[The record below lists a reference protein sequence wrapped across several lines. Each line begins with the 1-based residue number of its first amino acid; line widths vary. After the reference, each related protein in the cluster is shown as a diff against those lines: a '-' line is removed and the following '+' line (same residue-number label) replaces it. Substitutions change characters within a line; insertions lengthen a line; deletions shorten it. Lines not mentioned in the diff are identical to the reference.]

1 MFLIEKSGFF
11 RILTISTILLM
22 GSFSTV
28 QAQCP
33 EVEAMMVDACGAE
46 ATNEFVIIH
55 SGSSGFNTNNITVD
69 FPVGN
74 NQMTILNNDI
84 NTDVNNWPP
93 GTPCGLTTGNPA
105 AYTGC
110 SNIIAIGPG
119 FNVPANQI
127 VILQISSGSN
137 AGIYDFSSLCGA
149 GQCIYVISNSCVRT
163 NGGMSNN
170 SSSGTRTT
178 TFDFGGGCTQVITY
192 DTGLLPA
199 GNGDIYLPLSDTY
212 GNNGCVVPP
221 SSPAPDPEEP
231 DFDIEDEYCV
241 GETPDNLPTTSDN
254 GITGTWAP
262 TSINTSSPGTV
273 NYVFTPTPGQCAVP
287 FTLTVTVTANTTP
300 TFSFQTDYC
309 QNESPDL
316 LPGTS
321 DNGVT
326 GTWSPPVI
334 NTSMPG
340 TINYTFTPDAGQCAV
355 PVTIPVQVDPL
366 IIPTF
371 SINDQYC
378 QGDTPDN
385 LPGTSGNGI
394 TGTWNPTTINTSNP
408 GTINYVFT
416 PNPGQCASNFTLTVA
431 VDPEVNPTF
440 SIDVTYC
447 VGETADVL
455 PTTSNNGVQ
464 GTWSP
469 PTINTSSGGSTNYT
483 FTPLPSECASVFV
496 LSVTVTNNVTPVF
509 NPIGD
514 LCQGATPPALPN
526 VSNNGI
532 TGTWNPATINTSAP
546 GMTMYTFTPGP
557 GQCAAPVSI
566 TVTILERPT
575 GSIQGNVDICPGQC
589 GDIGFTLTGGSGT
602 YNLNMQIS
610 VGAFSLPFTIPG
622 ATFSTMLEICY
633 NGSGFFP
640 SFNPPST
647 LIIPTNAP
655 PGTLTLNL
663 ISMTDTGGGP
673 CASGIILN
681 NTMTITLRDDAE
693 SFNAS
698 LTVCDED
705 NDGTGIFDLTDAE
718 DDVTG
723 NAPGA
728 TVTWYEN
735 SGLTMLISN
744 PMMFAATNGTIVYAL
759 VTDAF
764 GCESDSEVTLNLQI
778 PDVPVLPAFTVCVTD
793 PPLLLP
799 VNIGGVTGVW
809 SDGNGYVTANQFDPS
824 GVPEGDYTIT
834 FTPDPGQCYIAG
846 NTTVTVTSGGPVP
859 LNGIPT
865 VVCLGSATLV
875 LPDMPNG
882 VTGIWSSASPHLSGN
897 IFNVTA
903 AGVGTYEFTFTP
915 NDPNSCF
922 LANSVFVDVIDNATL
937 TPPVFPDV
945 CENTGMFN
953 LGNTVNGVSGTWGG
967 SPFVTGNMFNT
978 NSGDGSFSITFEPDD
993 DCTEDLTI
1001 QFEVDAAANLTPLV
1015 FNNLCNTSPILPLP
1029 GMVSGISGV
1038 WTLNSVIVT
1047 SFNPMT
1053 SGNGTFSLVFTPN
1066 AGSCANGFTSNI
1078 TVGSVSAGADNSVAL
1093 CISTDPLLDLTDYI
1107 SPGGQSGGVW
1117 ELSGNPVV
1125 NPTNFDVSALPD
1137 GPLVFDYIL
1146 NDPTCGNDTAM
1157 ITLNIQKQKNA
1168 GSDNVLPLCETQTMN
1183 VNFGALLGTFTT
1195 GGTWTNSRNLPV
1207 NYTNLTSVDVSSLP
1221 FGSTIFTYRFDAGI
1235 CSGDTAELTLLID
1248 EFREAGPDR
1257 TGNICINSNIN
1268 LNTLIA
1274 SGFSGGTFEDVNLYG
1289 NLNGSTW
1296 DASGQAE
1303 GMYTF
1308 LYHFPTNGLCPA
1320 DTAII
1325 NIMIQSTI
1333 SAGDDVSATY
1343 CDDAGFVASDFIP
1356 ANGAPGG
1363 RLFYLGFE
1371 VPFGQEILSNQINYE
1386 MFYITGD
1393 GSTCP
1398 FDTARI
1404 NIQQIIRP
1412 TINFVLNNLQLC
1424 EGDCGEIIVRHNA
1437 LNPVEITFS
1446 AIRLDSLFLERL
1458 PLIPGQDLILNICSS
1473 NLLPSSFYII
1483 PDSIDFAHYLIS
1495 TVSVQNCDF
1504 DLVAPNPNSLV
1515 INRDNPEINLS
1526 KTLCIGESFSLGN
1539 TTFNAANPSGTVIVP
1554 GVGNQCDTTYNV
1566 NVSFYPEARGN
1577 FNYTGCDQ
1585 NFSVTIG
1592 NQTFN
1597 RNNPG
1602 GTVTLPNASF
1612 FGCDS
1617 IVTVSIIINQAVQN
1631 RIEETTCDPAYTLT
1645 IGNSVFSRTRPS
1657 GMITLNGQAANGCDS
1672 IITVNLTF
1680 INPVTINIDTTVCS
1694 ADFSLSAGGT
1704 TFNLANPS
1712 GMVTLPNAAQNGCDS
1727 IINVNISFGNF
1738 LVGESITLPECG
1750 DSTGV
1755 ISFQSA
1761 DTAGPYQLIINGMNE
1776 DVITALPF
1784 DKELPPGEYMVSLVS
1799 PDGCQ
1804 KDYSFTINDNS
1815 KPSITLDS
1823 TNLGNDVYRLELTGE
1838 TAGIYDISW
1847 SPSSIF
1853 SCDDCLV
1860 TIASPLEGTQVTL
1873 VYLYGEDCVETL
1885 TFRLNKAVVG
1895 EFEFPNIIRPG
1906 SAENGTFYVPSPEN
1920 FAGRILQM
1928 SVYDR
1933 WGNKVFNAENI
1944 ELNDPSAGWDG
1955 RFAGGDV
1962 LPGVYVYVVEI
1973 IDLGTTK
1980 RSVFSGDLTVIR

>member
-11 RILTISTILLM
+11 RILAITTILLI

-28 QAQCP
+28 KAQCP
-33 EVEAMMVDACGAE
+33 QVEAIMVDACGATE
-46 ATNEFVIIH
+46 AINEFLIIN
-55 SGSSGFNTNNITVD
+55 SGPSGFNTSDIELSFDVNNNIISAV
-69 FPVGN
+69 
-74 NQMTILNNDI
+74 NNDI
-84 NTDVNNWPP
+84 NIDINNLPSDP
-93 GTPCGLTTGNPA
+93 TPCGLTNGNIM
-105 AYTGC
+105 AYSGC
-110 SNIIAIGPG
+110 PNLISIGPG
-119 FNVPANQI
+119 FNVPPNSI
-127 VILQISSGSN
+127 VILQASAGSAN
-137 AGIYDFSSLCGA
+137 NTYNFSNLCGA
-149 GQCIYVISNSCVRT
+149 GQCVYVISNGCIRGA
-163 NGGMSNN
+163 GGFSN
-170 SSSGTRTT
+170 SGAGTRTT
-178 TFDFGGGCTQVITY
+178 IFQIAGGCNQTMIYNLGSIT
-192 DTGLLPA
+192 G
-199 GNGDIYLPLSDTY
+199 GNGGYYLPLSNTY
-212 GNNGCVVPP
+212 GNGGCIAPP
-221 SSPAPDPEEP
+221 SSPATNPQTPV
-231 DFDIEDEYCV
+231 FNIEDEYCV

-254 GITGTWAP
+254 GITGAWVP

-287 FTLTVTVTANTTP
+287 FTLIVTVTANITP

-309 QNESPDL
+309 QNETPDI

-340 TINYTFTPDAGQCAV
+340 TINYTFTPNPGQCAV

-378 QGDTPDN
+378 QGDAPDI
-385 LPGTSGNGI
+385 LPGTSGNGV

-440 SIDVTYC
+440 SIDATYC

-496 LSVTVTNNVTPVF
+496 LSVTITNNVTPVF

-514 LCQGATPPALPN
+514 LCQNATPPALPN

-557 GQCAAPVSI
+557 GQCATPVSI

-589 GDIGFTLTGGSGT
+589 GDIGFNLAGGSGT

-622 ATFSTMLEICY
+622 ATFSTTLEICY

-663 ISMTDTGGGP
+663 LSMTDTGGGP

-705 NDGTGIFDLTDAE
+705 NDGNGIFDLTDAE

-778 PDVPVLPAFTVCVTD
+778 PDVPVLPVFTVCVTD

-859 LNGIPT
+859 LNGIPA

-875 LPDMPNG
+875 LPVMPNG

-1053 SGNGTFSLVFTPN
+1053 SGNGTFPVVFTPN
-1066 AGSCANGFTSNI
+1066 VGSCANGFTSTI
-1078 TVGSVSAGADNSVAL
+1078 TVGSVSAGGDNSVAL
-1093 CISTDPLLDLTDYI
+1093 CINTDPLLDLTDYI

-1125 NPTNFDVSALPD
+1125 NPTVFDVSALPD
-1137 GPLVFDYIL
+1137 GPLVFNYIL
-1146 NDPTCGNDTAM
+1146 NDPTCGNDTAI

-1168 GSDNVLPLCETQTMN
+1168 GSDNVLSLCETQTMN
-1183 VNFGALLGTFTT
+1183 VNFGVLLGTFNT

-1221 FGSTIFTYRFDAGI
+1221 FGSTIFIYRFDAGI
-1235 CSGDTAELTLLID
+1235 CPGDTAELTLLID

-1257 TGNICINSNIN
+1257 TGNICINSTIN
-1268 LNTLIA
+1268 LNTLIT

-1289 NLNGSTW
+1289 NLIGSTW

-1320 DTAII
+1320 DTALI

-1343 CDDAGFVASDFIP
+1343 CDGAGFVASDFIP

-1363 RLFYLGFE
+1363 KLFNGAFE
-1371 VPFGQEILSNQINYE
+1371 VPFGQLILGNLAVYN
-1386 MFYITGD
+1386 MLYITGD
-1393 GSTCP
+1393 GVTCP

-1404 NIQQIIRP
+1404 TIQRIDRP
-1412 TINFVLNNLQLC
+1412 NVVFILNNVRMCEDDCGDLTIRHNSSVPLDINVRLTNSGTFTNSLQLVPLQN
-1424 EGDCGEIIVRHNA
+1424 EV
-1437 LNPVEITFS
+1437 LTFCNNS
-1446 AIRLDSLFLERL
+1446 VL
-1458 PLIPGQDLILNICSS
+1458 PLSFFN
-1473 NLLPSSFYII
+1473 LPSSGTSTFVIE
-1483 PDSIDFAHYLIS
+1483 SIVTGACTFTLTPFPVSNI
-1495 TVSVQNCDF
+1495 TVEPMPT
-1504 DLVAPNPNSLV
+1504 VA
-1515 INRDNPEINLS
+1515 LS
-1526 KTLCIGESFSLGN
+1526 RTLCQGRSLTLGN
-1539 TTFNAANPSGTVIVP
+1539 TTFNAANPSGTVVVP

-1566 NVSFYPEARGN
+1566 NVSFYPEARGS

-1680 INPVTINIDTTVCS
+1680 INPVTVNIDTMVCS
-1694 ADFSLSAGGT
+1694 ADFSLSVGGT
-1704 TFNLANPS
+1704 TFNAANPT
-1712 GMVTLPNAAQNGCDS
+1712 GMVTLQGAAQNGCDS

-1750 DSTGV
+1750 ENTGV
-1755 ISFQSA
+1755 ITFQSA
-1761 DTAGPYQLIINGMNE
+1761 DTAGPYQLIINGVL
-1776 DVITALPF
+1776 DSVIPVLPF
-1784 DKELPPGEYMVSLVS
+1784 DKSLPVGDYQVSLVS

-1804 KDYSFTINDNS
+1804 KDYVFTINDNS
-1815 KPSITLDS
+1815 TPSITLDS

-1838 TAGIYDISW
+1838 TARIYDISW

-1853 SCDDCLV
+1853 SCDNCLV

-1873 VYLYGEDCVETL
+1873 EYLYGEDCVETL

-1895 EFEFPNIIRPG
+1895 EFEFPNIIRPETAG
-1906 SAENGTFYVPSPEN
+1906 NGIFFVVSPEN
-1920 FAGRILQM
+1920 FVGRILQM
-1928 SVYDR
+1928 SIYDR

-1944 ELNDPSAGWDG
+1944 ELNAPSAGWDG

-1973 IDLGTTK
+1973 IDLGSTK

>member
-1 MFLIEKSGFF
+1 MFLVEKSGFF
-11 RILTISTILLM
+11 RVLTITTILLT
-22 GSFSTV
+22 GTFSTLM
-28 QAQCP
+28 AQCP
-33 EVEAMMVDACGAE
+33 EVEAVMIESCGADSE
-46 ATNEFVIIH
+46 NEFVIIN
-55 SGSSGFNTNNITVD
+55 SGSSGFNTSDITID
-69 FPVGN
+69 FPIGN
-74 NQMTILNNDI
+74 NAFDPMNNDV
-84 NTDVNNWPP
+84 NTNVDNTPP
-93 GTPCGLTTGNPA
+93 GTPCGLSLGNINS
-105 AYTGC
+105 YTGC
-110 SNIIAIGPG
+110 PNLIAIGPG
-119 FNVPANQI
+119 FNVPPNQI
-127 VILQISSGSN
+127 VIFQTSIASFDSQ
-137 AGIYDFSSLCGA
+137 YDFSSLCGS
-149 GQCIYVISNSCVRT
+149 GQCVYVISNSCDRERGAFT
-163 NGGMSNN
+163 NNTG
-170 SSSGTRTT
+170 SGIKIT
-178 TFDFGGGCTQVITY
+178 TFGFGPGCTQIVTY
-192 DTGLLPA
+192 DTDLLS
-199 GNGDIYLPLSDTY
+199 GGDGEYYLPLSNTY

-231 DFDIEDEYCV
+231 DFTIEDEYCV

-254 GITGTWAP
+254 GITGAWVS
-262 TSINTSSPGTV
+262 TSINTSSQGTA
-273 NYVFTPTPGQCAVP
+273 NYVFTPTPGQCAEP
-287 FTLTVTVTANTTP
+287 FTLMVTVSPNTTP

-334 NTSMPG
+334 NTGMPG
-340 TINYTFTPDAGQCAV
+340 TINYTFTPDVGQCAV

-378 QGDTPDN
+378 QGDTPDI

-416 PNPGQCASNFTLTVA
+416 PNPGQCASNFTLSVA
-431 VDPEVNPTF
+431 VDPEINPTF
-440 SIDVTYC
+440 TIDVTYC

-469 PTINTSSGGSTNYT
+469 TTINTSSGGSTNYT

-532 TGTWNPATINTSAP
+532 TGSWNPATINTSAP
-546 GMTMYTFTPGP
+546 GMTTYTFTPGP
-557 GQCAAPVSI
+557 GQCATPLPI
-566 TVTILERPT
+566 NVTILERPT

-589 GDIGFTLTGGSGT
+589 GDIGFNLDGGSGT

-640 SFNPPST
+640 SFNPPAT
-647 LIIPTNAP
+647 LIIPENAP

-663 ISMTDTGGGP
+663 LSMTDTGGGP
-673 CASGIILN
+673 CAQGIILN
-681 NTMTITLRDDAE
+681 NTMSITLRDDAE

-718 DDVTG
+718 DVVTG

-809 SDGNGYVTANQFDPS
+809 SDGNGYVTANQFDPT

-846 NTTVTVTSGGPVP
+846 NATVTVTSGGPVP
-859 LNGIPT
+859 LNGIPA

-967 SPFVTGNMFNT
+967 SPFVSGNMFNT

-1001 QFEVDAAANLTPLV
+1001 QFEVDAATNLTPLV

-1078 TVGSVSAGADNSVAL
+1078 TVGSVSAGGDNSVAL
-1093 CISTDPLLDLTDYI
+1093 CINTDPLLDLTDYI

-1117 ELSGNPVV
+1117 ELSGNPVA
-1125 NPTNFDVSALPD
+1125 NPTAFDVTTLQD
-1137 GPLVFDYIL
+1137 GPLVFNYIL

-1168 GSDNVLPLCETQTMN
+1168 GSDNVLSLCETQTMN
-1183 VNFGALLGTFTT
+1183 VNFGALLGTFNT

-1235 CSGDTAELTLLID
+1235 CPGDTAELTLLID

-1257 TGNICINSNIN
+1257 TGNICINSTIN
-1268 LNTLIA
+1268 LNTLIT
-1274 SGFSGGTFEDVNLYG
+1274 SGFSGGTFDDVNLYG

-1343 CDDAGFVASDFIP
+1343 CDGAGFVASDFIP
-1356 ANGAPGG
+1356 VNGAPGG
-1363 RLFYLGFE
+1363 KLFNGAFE
-1371 VPFGQEILSNQINYE
+1371 VPFGQQILGNLAVYN
-1386 MFYITGD
+1386 MLYITGD
-1393 GSTCP
+1393 GATCP

-1404 NIQQIIRP
+1404 TIQRIDRP
-1412 TINFVLNNLQLC
+1412 NVVFILNNVRMCEDDCGDLTIRHNSSVPLDINVRLTNSGTFTNSLQL
-1424 EGDCGEIIVRHNA
+1424 
-1437 LNPVEITFS
+1437 
-1446 AIRLDSLFLERL
+1446 L
-1458 PLIPGQDLILNICSS
+1458 PLQNEVLTFCNNNVLPLSFFN
-1473 NLLPSSFYII
+1473 LPSSGTSTFVIE
-1483 PDSIDFAHYLIS
+1483 SIVTGACTFTLTPFPVSNI
-1495 TVSVQNCDF
+1495 TVEPMPT
-1504 DLVAPNPNSLV
+1504 VA
-1515 INRDNPEINLS
+1515 LS
-1526 KTLCIGESFSLGN
+1526 RTLCQGRSLTLGN

-1617 IVTVSIIINQAVQN
+1617 IVTVSIVINQAVQN

-1657 GMITLNGQAANGCDS
+1657 GMVTLNGQAANGCDS

-1680 INPVTINIDTTVCS
+1680 INPVTVNIDTMVCS
-1694 ADFSLSAGGT
+1694 ADFSLSIGGT
-1704 TFNLANPS
+1704 TFNASNPT
-1712 GMVTLPNAAQNGCDS
+1712 GMVTLQGGAQNGCDS

-1761 DTAGPYQLIINGMNE
+1761 DTAGPYELIINGMNE
-1776 DVITALPF
+1776 DVIPALPF
-1784 DKELPPGEYMVSLVS
+1784 DKELPPGEYLVSLVS

-1815 KPSITLDS
+1815 TPSITLDS

-1873 VYLYGEDCVETL
+1873 EYLYGEDCVETL

-1895 EFEFPNIIRPG
+1895 EFEFPNIIRPETAG
-1906 SAENGTFYVPSPEN
+1906 NGIFFVVSPEN
-1920 FAGRILQM
+1920 FVGRILQM

-1944 ELNDPSAGWDG
+1944 ELDDPSAGWDG
-1955 RFAGGDV
+1955 RFDGGDV
-1962 LPGVYVYVVEI
+1962 IPGVYVYVVEI
-1973 IDLGTTK
+1973 IDLGSTK

>member
-11 RILTISTILLM
+11 RILVITTILLM
-22 GSFSTV
+22 GSFSTLM
-28 QAQCP
+28 AQCP

-55 SGSSGFNTNNITVD
+55 SGSSGFNTNDISVD

-192 DTGLLPA
+192 DTGLLPS

-212 GNNGCVVPP
+212 DNNGCVVPP
-221 SSPAPDPEEP
+221 SSPAPDPETP
-231 DFDIEDEYCV
+231 DFNIEDEYCV

-262 TSINTSSPGTV
+262 TSINTSSQGTV
-273 NYVFTPTPGQCAVP
+273 NYVFTPTPGQCAEP
-287 FTLTVTVTANTTP
+287 FTLTVTVSPNTTP

-309 QNESPDL
+309 QNETPDL

-340 TINYTFTPDAGQCAV
+340 TINYSFTPDAGQCAV

-378 QGDTPDN
+378 QGDAPDI

-408 GTINYVFT
+408 GTTNYIFT
-416 PNPGQCASNFTLTVA
+416 PNPGQCASNFTLSVT
-431 VDPEVNPTF
+431 VDPEINPVFT
-440 SIDVTYC
+440 IDDEYC

-469 PTINTSSGGSTNYT
+469 TTINTSSGGSTNYT

-557 GQCAAPVSI
+557 GQCATPISI

-663 ISMTDTGGGP
+663 LSMTDTGGGP

-778 PDVPVLPAFTVCVTD
+778 PDVPVLPAFTFCVTD

-809 SDGNGYVTANQFDPS
+809 SDANGYVTANQFDPT

-846 NTTVTVTSGGPVP
+846 NTTVTVTSGGPIP
-859 LNGIPT
+859 LNGIPA

-903 AGVGTYEFTFTP
+903 AGVGIYEFTFTP

-922 LANSVFVDVIDNATL
+922 LANSVMVEVVDDVML
-937 TPPVFPDV
+937 MPPVFPDV
-945 CENTGMFN
+945 CENSGMFN
-953 LGNTVNGVSGTWGG
+953 LGNTVNGVLGTWGG
-967 SPFVTGNMFNT
+967 SPFVSGNMFNT
-978 NSGDGSFSITFEPDD
+978 ASGAGTFSITFSPDD
-993 DCTEDLTI
+993 DCTQDLTI

-1107 SPGGQSGGVW
+1107 SPGGQPGGVW

-1125 NPTNFDVSALPD
+1125 NPTNFDITALPD

-1168 GSDNVLPLCETQTMN
+1168 GSDNVLSLCETQTMN

-1195 GGTWTNSRNLPV
+1195 GGIWTNSRNLPV

-1235 CSGDTAELTLLID
+1235 CPGDTAELTLIID

-1257 TGNICINSNIN
+1257 TGNICINSTIN
-1268 LNTLIA
+1268 LNTLIT

-1308 LYHFPTNGLCPA
+1308 LYHFPINGLCPA

-1343 CDDAGFVASDFIP
+1343 CDGAGFVASDFIP

-1363 RLFYLGFE
+1363 KLFNGAFE
-1371 VPFGQEILSNQINYE
+1371 VPFGQQILGNLAVYN
-1386 MFYITGD
+1386 MLYITGD
-1393 GSTCP
+1393 GVTCP

-1404 NIQQIIRP
+1404 TIQRIDRP
-1412 TINFVLNNLQLC
+1412 NVVFILNNVRMC
-1424 EGDCGEIIVRHNA
+1424 EGDCGDLTIRHNSSVP
-1437 LNPVEITFS
+1437 LDVNVRLTNSGTFTN
-1446 AIRLDSLFLERL
+1446 SLQLL
-1458 PLIPGQDLILNICSS
+1458 PLQNEVLTFCNNNVLPLSFFN
-1473 NLLPSSFYII
+1473 LPSSG
-1483 PDSIDFAHYLIS
+1483 IS
-1495 TVSVQNCDF
+1495 TFVIESIVTGACTFTLTPFPSSNITVEPKPTVS
-1504 DLVAPNPNSLV
+1504 
-1515 INRDNPEINLS
+1515 LS
-1526 KTLCIGESFSLGN
+1526 RTLCQGRSLTLGN
-1539 TTFNAANPSGTVIVP
+1539 TTFNAANPSGTVVVP

-1566 NVSFYPEARGN
+1566 NVSFYPEARGS

-1602 GTVTLPNASF
+1602 GTVTLPNTSF

-1631 RIEETTCDPAYTLT
+1631 RIEETTCDPTYTLT

-1680 INPVTINIDTTVCS
+1680 INPVTVNIDTTVCS

-1815 KPSITLDS
+1815 TPSITLDS

-1955 RFAGGDV
+1955 RFAGADV

-1973 IDLGTTK
+1973 IDLGSTK

>member
-1 MFLIEKSGFF
+1 MFLVEKRGFLHLFVMVGIFFSGS
-11 RILTISTILLM
+11 LSALK
-22 GSFSTV
+22 
-28 QAQCP
+28 AQCP
-33 EVEAMMVDACGAE
+33 EVEAMFIDACSAAE
-46 ATNEFVIIH
+46 GPNEFVIIH
-55 SGSSGFNTNNITVD
+55 SGSSGFNTNNIIVD

-74 NQMTILNNDI
+74 NQMNVFNNDI
-84 NTDVNNWPP
+84 NTNVDNWPP

-127 VILQISSGSN
+127 VILQISSGST
-137 AGIYDFSSLCGA
+137 AGLYDFTSLCGS
-149 GQCIYVISNSCVRT
+149 GQCIYVIANSCVRT
-163 NGGMSNN
+163 IGGMSNN
-170 SSSGTRTT
+170 SSTGTRTT

-192 DTGLLPA
+192 DTDLLPS
-199 GNGDIYLPLSDTY
+199 GNGDYYLPLSDTY

-231 DFDIEDEYCV
+231 DFTIEDEYCV

-254 GITGTWAP
+254 GVTGTWAP
-262 TSINTSSPGTV
+262 TSINTSSQGTA
-273 NYVFTPTPGQCAVP
+273 NYVFTPTPGQCAEP
-287 FTLTVTVTANTTP
+287 FTLTVTVSPNTTP

-309 QNESPDL
+309 QNETPDI

-378 QGDTPDN
+378 QGDAPDI

-408 GTINYVFT
+408 GTINYTFT
-416 PNPGQCASNFTLTVA
+416 PTPGQCASNFTLTVA
-431 VDPEVNPTF
+431 VDPEVNPIFT
-440 SIDVTYC
+440 IDVTYC

-455 PTTSNNGVQ
+455 PNTSNNGVQ

-469 PTINTSSGGSTNYT
+469 TTINTSSGGSTNYT

-509 NPIGD
+509 NPISD

-557 GQCAAPVSI
+557 GQCATPISI

-663 ISMTDTGGGP
+663 LSMTDTGGGP

-728 TVTWYEN
+728 TVSWYEN

-778 PDVPVLPAFTVCVTD
+778 PDVPVLPVFTVCVTD

-809 SDGNGYVTANQFDPS
+809 SDGNGYITANQFDPS

-859 LNGIPT
+859 LNGIPA
-865 VVCLGSATLV
+865 VVCLGSATLI

-922 LANSVFVDVIDNATL
+922 LANSIFVDVIDNATL

-945 CENTGMFN
+945 CENSGMFN

-967 SPFVTGNMFNT
+967 SPFVSGNMFNT

-1117 ELSGNPVV
+1117 ELSGNPVA

-1168 GSDNVLPLCETQTMN
+1168 GSDNVLSLCETQTMN

-1235 CSGDTAELTLLID
+1235 CPGDTAELTLLID

-1257 TGNICINSNIN
+1257 TGNICINSTIN
-1268 LNTLIA
+1268 LNTLIT

-1296 DASGQAE
+1296 DASGQPE

-1308 LYHFPTNGLCPA
+1308 LYHFPINGLCPA
-1320 DTAII
+1320 DTAIL
-1325 NIMIQSTI
+1325 NIMIQSAI

-1343 CDDAGFVASDFIP
+1343 CDGAGFVASDFIP

-1363 RLFYLGFE
+1363 KLFNGAFE
-1371 VPFGQEILSNQINYE
+1371 VPFGQQILGNLAVYN
-1386 MFYITGD
+1386 MLYIAGD
-1393 GSTCP
+1393 GVTCP

-1404 NIQQIIRP
+1404 TIQRIDRP
-1412 TINFVLNNLQLC
+1412 NVVFILNNVRMCEDDCGDLTIRHNSSVPLDINVRLTNSGTYTNSLQL
-1424 EGDCGEIIVRHNA
+1424 
-1437 LNPVEITFS
+1437 
-1446 AIRLDSLFLERL
+1446 L
-1458 PLIPGQDLILNICSS
+1458 PLQNEVLTFCNNSVLPLSFFN
-1473 NLLPSSFYII
+1473 LPSSGASTFVIE
-1483 PDSIDFAHYLIS
+1483 SIVTGACTFTLTPFPVSNITVEPKP
-1495 TVSVQNCDF
+1495 TVS
-1504 DLVAPNPNSLV
+1504 
-1515 INRDNPEINLS
+1515 LS
-1526 KTLCIGESFSLGN
+1526 RTLCQGRSLTLGN
-1539 TTFNAANPSGTVIVP
+1539 TTFNAANPSGTVVVP

-1631 RIEETTCDPAYTLT
+1631 RIEETTCDPTYTLT

-1680 INPVTINIDTTVCS
+1680 INPVTVNIDTTVCS
-1694 ADFSLSAGGT
+1694 ADFSLSVGGT

-1750 DSTGV
+1750 ENTGV

-1815 KPSITLDS
+1815 TPSITLDS

-1838 TAGIYDISW
+1838 TSGIYDISW

-1873 VYLYGEDCVETL
+1873 EYLYGEDCVETL

-1895 EFEFPNIIRPG
+1895 EFEFPNIIRPETAG
-1906 SAENGTFYVPSPEN
+1906 NGIFFVVSPEN
-1920 FAGRILQM
+1920 FVGRILQM

-1944 ELNDPSAGWDG
+1944 ELNDPSVGWDG